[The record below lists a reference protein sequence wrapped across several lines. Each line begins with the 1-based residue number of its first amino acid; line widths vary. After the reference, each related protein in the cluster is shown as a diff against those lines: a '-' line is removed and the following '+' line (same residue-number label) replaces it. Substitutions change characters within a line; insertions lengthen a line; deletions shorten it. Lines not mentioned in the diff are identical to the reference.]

1 MTELTHTRGLAE
13 LEDLE
18 AIRRLKADYC
28 LLSDRGY
35 SGAGDDPRAVAALF
49 HETGQWGNAQGPDAI
64 RELFGRFQRQL
75 PFAMHYA
82 LNPAVELDGDRAQAT
97 WHGLIAA
104 TTDTGDGLWI
114 GGLYHDQFVR
124 TAGGWRFQRLVFVQ
138 AFRTPRLIV

>member
-1 MTELTHTRGLAE
+1 MTELTLDRRLAE

-28 LLSDRGY
+28 LQSDRGY
-35 SGAGDDPRAVAALF
+35 SGAGDDPSAVAALF
-49 HETGQWGNAQGPDAI
+49 DERGQWGSAQGSDAI
-64 RELFGRFQRQL
+64 RELFRQFQVEL

-82 LNPAVELDGDRAQAT
+82 LNPAVTLDVDRAQAT

-104 TTDTGDGLWI
+104 TTSTGEGLWI

-124 TAGGWRFQRLVFVQ
+124 TGRGWRFRRLDFVH
-138 AFRTPRLIV
+138 AFRTPRPTG